1 MKIVSIIL
9 SLTLVFGMLTINTQ
23 AYTRPENIVSEF
35 NDFESGVG
43 DWTNGLISGCT
54 GGGDVTES
62 NTTLTI
68 TSDASGSHGK
78 YLAVNNGGDL
88 SKTATLMFDIVTAR
102 VQATANSQ
110 ASAEVIA
117 GDYFGFEFDFKLP
130 SDASSTTAIDL
141 MVWDTRHSRS
151 RSTLVKIVPS
161 TGKVTAGGK
170 NYTISKNK
178 WYKMKLEA
186 VVGSALQRFIIMDEK
201 GKELFISDIN
211 DSSKYLPKL
220 LYSFLTF
227 SQGGA
232 GCKFYLDNTKAYT
245 FAAEDLNVG
254 KVIFNDNI
262 ENYSPSDYNSESTS
276 WMPSWS
282 AAKNFNVWVVNSTEA
297 SGGHALG
304 MDRHAGFYKENDN
317 MFIRLK
323 SKGFEAFAN
332 RLGFEIDAHN
342 DATKFGTAENPKSFV
357 VGTKIRID
365 DTTKKNDIKISL
377 IEELSPDVVR
387 GVTTISPYNGTVKLG
402 TDPSSTVVSGLSMES
417 DVWYDV
423 EVIYNAETDYQRVEI
438 TNTLTDETQMFE
450 GTSGYT
456 GADISAFDGV
466 MFECSC
472 IEDTVVDFD
481 DLKGYVASGTHAASF
496 YTADSYEIEA
506 DASGV
511 IVKTSAPLSDFSDD
525 KLIFKNNEGE
535 IISAQ
540 ILYDGAN
547 EITIVPSS
555 PLKENERLQL
565 IISKDILVGGEKP
578 KFDSV
583 LNFKVLIDEIN
594 MDYDLTADSAGV
606 VKASDLKGKSN
617 LNCNISSSL
626 RPGVTSFDGTF
637 VMTIMDKNN
646 EIKGICAD
654 EISLTDS
661 SPNAVASLSMP
672 IPDGGEELVVYI
684 MFIDNFQ
691 NSKAIAKYIKIH

>member
-9 SLTLVFGMLTINTQ
+9 SLTLIFGMLTINTQ
-23 AYTRPENIVSEF
+23 AYTRTENIVSEF

-43 DWTNGLISGCT
+43 DWTNGVISGCA
-54 GGGDVTES
+54 GGGDVAES
-62 NTTLTI
+62 ATTLTI

-78 YLAVNNGGDL
+78 YLAVNNAGSL
-88 SKTATLMFDIVTAR
+88 SATATLMFDIVSAKKTA
-102 VQATANSQ
+102 
-110 ASAEVIA
+110 ASAQGNAEVQA

-141 MVWDTRHSRS
+141 MVWDTRASRN
-151 RSTLVKIVPS
+151 RYTLVKILPS
-161 TGKVTAGGK
+161 TGEVTAGAN
-170 NYTISKNK
+170 NYIISKDT

-201 GKELFISDIN
+201 GKELFISNIN
-211 DSSKYLPKL
+211 DSSRYLPTL
-220 LYSFLTF
+220 LYSFVTF

-232 GCKFYLDNTKAYT
+232 NCKFYLDNTKAST
-245 FAAEDLNVG
+245 FASEDLNVG
-254 KVIFNDNI
+254 KLVAYDDMQS
-262 ENYSPSDYNSESTS
+262 YSPSNYTSESTS

-282 AAKNFNVWVVNSTEA
+282 SAKNFNVWVVNSTEA
-297 SGGHALG
+297 SGGYALG
-304 MDRHAGFYKENDN
+304 LDRHAGFYKEDNN

-323 SKGFEAFAN
+323 SKGFDAFAN

-365 DTTKKNDIKISL
+365 DITKKNDIKISL

-387 GVTTISPYNGTVKLG
+387 PVTTISPYSGTVKLG
-402 TDPSSTVVSGLSMES
+402 TDPSSTVAYGLSMES

-438 TNTLTDETQMFE
+438 TNTSTDETQMFD
-450 GTSGYT
+450 GFSGYT

-472 IEDTVVDFD
+472 IEDTVADFD
-481 DLKGYVASGTHAASF
+481 DLKVYVASKTHAAPF
-496 YTADSYEIEA
+496 YTMDSYEIEA
-506 DASGV
+506 DASGIV
-511 IVKTSAPLSDFSDD
+511 VKTSAPLTDFSDD

-535 IISAQ
+535 IIPAQ
-540 ILYDGAN
+540 ISYDGAN

-555 PLKENERLQL
+555 SLKENERLQL

-583 LNFKVLIDEIN
+583 INFKVLIDEIS
-594 MDYDLTADSAGV
+594 MDYVLTADSAGV
-606 VKASDLKGKSN
+606 VKASDLEGKLN

-637 VMTIMDKNN
+637 IMTIMDKNN

-672 IPDGGEELVVYI
+672 IPDGGEDLVVYI

-691 NSKAIAKYIKIH
+691 SSKAIAKYIKIH